1 MISHVVPPASHP
13 RASPSGFPETPEELT
28 FDAALHLQLE
38 PPAYV
43 RMLAE
48 ERYSNGNGGT
58 ESTDLVAFP
67 LTVSH
72 APEGTSIRR
81 PEARALVG
89 ADGEAAPNGAT
100 VPFNGLAFTAPFRLL
115 SDAGVKALRQ
125 VIAANEK
132 HAAALPSRAAKAL
145 RGLGYRSKVK
155 NGDSRWMLRMVDVLS
170 IIAMSLRYIS
180 PFISKRP
187 ALRTLKELS
196 SYSLCTVTSSHTLQ
210 CHTQCVLY
218 SRPKHP

>member
-1 MISHVVPPASHP
+1 M
-13 RASPSGFPETPEELT
+13 GFPETPEELT
-28 FDAALHLQLE
+28 FDPILHLQLE

-43 RMLAE
+43 RMLEE

-89 ADGEAAPNGAT
+89 VDGEAAPNGAT

-145 RGLGYRSKVK
+145 RGLGFRSKVRT
-155 NGDSRWMLRMVDVLS
+155 DCSSFYALHILAHSRYLLTTHHLLS
-170 IIAMSLRYIS
+170 RVVFTRPTSQRS
-180 PFISKRP
+180 PLLP
-187 ALRTLKELS
+187 VTYS
-196 SYSLCTVTSSHTLQ
+196 SVTRVTH
-210 CHTQCVLY
+210 
-218 SRPKHP
+218 